1 MSRPP
6 ACPCRTLL
14 LTSSQVSSS
23 RLRPTSSGSQS
34 AALCSQAR
42 ARSGA
47 RGPPAMLSRSAGL
60 DPATGSGCK
69 RGASRVVVGMGGS
82 RPGVGAWV
90 GSSGP
95 ASAGTSAENKTFLPA
110 WTDDRCH
117 ALTSSA
123 CRNHPGPPFRM
134 RERGD
139 YRSMNSMNV
148 TFLTREDEGFDA
160 ARQAWNLAVDQRPAA
175 VAYAN
180 DAGEVAG
187 AVRLAAQRGLRVA
200 VQGTGHSAAPLGD
213 LEGTLLL
220 KTMRM
225 TGLEVDPAARRAR
238 AEAGGLWRDV
248 GVVGYLLGGGLGWL
262 GRRHGLACN
271 RVVSAEV
278 VTADGELRRVGPD
291 EEPELFWA
299 LRGGGGSF
307 GAVTAIAF
315 DGAYL
320 GSEADGAEVVRPL
333 RDVAAPLVMDTWA
346 TIPAPGLVRMHG
358 DPEQPVP
365 GMGEG
370 FQVRELTPEAAD
382 AFIEVGGPDS
392 GSPLLMLELR
402 QLGGALAEPPD
413 GGGALSSLTDDY
425 TLFGVGV
432 VMGEG
437 RAQAIGAHHERV
449 REAMAPWSAGVYLN
463 FCETRGGDAP
473 RAFDEATY
481 ARLREVKA
489 RYDGGA
495 DFVHPVEWSPNDGG
509 TWWMLLRCG
518 ACGATREENVPD
530 AEAER
535 YDRELDQ
542 AEHRMQRAAD
552 RLSAELLER
561 QADAFGTAPAS
572 TSSGKWAPNRTRVR
586 PISTT

>member
-307 GAVTAIAF
+307 GAVTAIEF
-315 DGAYL
+315 ERL
-320 GSEADGAEVVRPL
+320 PRVVTGRAA
-333 RDVAAPLVMDTWA
+333 RDHDVTTLPASAA
-346 TIPAPGLVRMHG
+346 
-358 DPEQPVP
+358 VP
-365 GMGEG
+365 G
-370 FQVRELTPEAAD
+370 RA
-382 AFIEVGGPDS
+382 
-392 GSPLLMLELR
+392 
-402 QLGGALAEPPD
+402 GAPARPARD
-413 GGGALSSLTDDY
+413 
-425 TLFGVGV
+425 
-432 VMGEG
+432 
-437 RAQAIGAHHERV
+437 RV
-449 REAMAPWSAGVYLN
+449 RRRLPRIRSGRR
-463 FCETRGGDAP
+463 RG
-473 RAFDEATY
+473 R
-481 ARLREVKA
+481 
-489 RYDGGA
+489 
-495 DFVHPVEWSPNDGG
+495 S
-509 TWWMLLRCG
+509 
-518 ACGATREENVPD
+518 
-530 AEAER
+530 
-535 YDRELDQ
+535 
-542 AEHRMQRAAD
+542 
-552 RLSAELLER
+552 
-561 QADAFGTAPAS
+561 APA
-572 TSSGKWAPNRTRVR
+572 GRGRPARHGHVGDHPGAGPGAPARR
-586 PISTT
+586 PGAARAGDGRRLPGA

>member
-1 MSRPP
+1 
-6 ACPCRTLL
+6 
-14 LTSSQVSSS
+14 
-23 RLRPTSSGSQS
+23 
-34 AALCSQAR
+34 
-42 ARSGA
+42 
-47 RGPPAMLSRSAGL
+47 
-60 DPATGSGCK
+60 
-69 RGASRVVVGMGGS
+69 
-82 RPGVGAWV
+82 
-90 GSSGP
+90 
-95 ASAGTSAENKTFLPA
+95 
-110 WTDDRCH
+110 
-117 ALTSSA
+117 
-123 CRNHPGPPFRM
+123 
-134 RERGD
+134 
-139 YRSMNSMNV
+139 MNSMNV
-148 TFLTREDEGFDA
+148 TFLTPEDEGFDA

-175 VAYAN
+175 IAYAN
-180 DAGEVAG
+180 DAGEVAA

-238 AEAGGLWRDV
+238 AEAGVLWGDVAVAAGEHGLVALHGSSPDV

-299 LRGGGGSF
+299 LRGGGGAF
-307 GAVTAIAF
+307 GAVTAIEFELLPLTEVHAGWLVWDADAAGEVVHAFREWSPGAPREITTSLRFLHLPPFPDVPEPLRDRPVIAF

-346 TIPAPGLVRMHG
+346 TIPAPGLVRLHG

-382 AFIEVGGPDS
+382 AFIEVGGPGS
-392 GSPLLMLELR
+392 GSPLLLLELR
-402 QLGGALAEPPD
+402 QLGGALADPPD
-413 GGGALSSLTDDY
+413 GGGALSALSGDF
-425 TLFGVGV
+425 TLWGVGM
-432 VMGEG
+432 VMSEE

-489 RYDGGA
+489 RYDGG
-495 DFVHPVEWSPNDGG
+495 DLFRSNYPVEPA
-509 TWWMLLRCG
+509 LRP
-518 ACGATREENVPD
+518 AAT
-530 AEAER
+530 
-535 YDRELDQ
+535 
-542 AEHRMQRAAD
+542 
-552 RLSAELLER
+552 
-561 QADAFGTAPAS
+561 
-572 TSSGKWAPNRTRVR
+572 
-586 PISTT
+586 